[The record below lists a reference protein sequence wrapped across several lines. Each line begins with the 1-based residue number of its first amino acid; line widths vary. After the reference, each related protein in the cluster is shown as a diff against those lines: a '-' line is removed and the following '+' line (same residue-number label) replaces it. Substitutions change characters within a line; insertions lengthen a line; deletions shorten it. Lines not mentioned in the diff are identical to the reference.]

1 MDGSNGDSGV
11 GSELVSSPSLDD
23 QLLDLPVGQTP
34 AALQQLLNMPLKV
47 PVPIEGLILRV
58 IYSIHSV
65 YIVF

>member
-1 MDGSNGDSGV
+1 MNGSNGDSDV
-11 GSELVSSPSLDD
+11 GSGLVSSPSLDD

-58 IYSIHSV
+58 MYSIYSVCIL
-65 YIVF
+65 F